1 MKNTSETAHPFRHSK
16 HEIPVYPAIS
26 RGRVG
31 GELDRIRSDAE
42 KIDQRLS
49 KIGILRSDLI

>member
-1 MKNTSETAHPFRHSK
+1 
-16 HEIPVYPAIS
+16 
-26 RGRVG
+26 
-31 GELDRIRSDAE
+31 LDRIRSDAE